1 MAKGSGLGRK
11 HIMQPSF
18 QQLLPQQD
26 EKKQP
31 AFIRSGVGT
40 SGVEDHLFHLEAYR
54 DEDQ

>member
-1 MAKGSGLGRK
+1 
-11 HIMQPSF
+11 MQPSF
-18 QQLLPQQD
+18 QQLPPQQD

-40 SGVEDHLFHLEAYR
+40 SGVEDHLFRLEAYR